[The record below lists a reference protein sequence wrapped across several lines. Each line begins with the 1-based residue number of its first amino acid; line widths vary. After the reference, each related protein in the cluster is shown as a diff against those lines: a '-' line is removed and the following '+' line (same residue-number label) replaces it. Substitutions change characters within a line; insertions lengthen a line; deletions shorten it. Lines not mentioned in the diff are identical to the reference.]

1 MQIPI
6 NFLLPETLDSYHPT
20 KQRFN
25 LTFAVQPHA
34 QAEQM
39 ARDLGFDLITLA
51 RACVN
56 ACIASY
62 QSHPDLFRA
71 EAARAKARA
80 AEAAEQRAREIKREA
95 QRLASPELDT
105 ADGYAPVSLDDIP
118 DVNSDL

>member
-6 NFLLPETLDSYHPT
+6 NFLLPETLDSYRPT

-25 LTFAVQPHA
+25 LTFAVAPHA
-34 QAEQM
+34 IAEQM
-39 ARDLGFDLITLA
+39 AKDLGYDLITLT

-56 ACIASY
+56 ACISAY
-62 QSHPDLFRA
+62 QMHPEFFRA

-80 AEAAEQRAREIKREA
+80 AEEAELKARDARREA
-95 QRLASPELDT
+95 QRLASPEQDV
-105 ADGYAPVSLDDIP
+105 ADGYAPVALDDIP

>member
-6 NFLLPETLDSYHPT
+6 NFMLPETLDGYHPV

-25 LTFAVQPHA
+25 LTFAVAPHA

-39 ARDLGFDLITLA
+39 ARDLGFDLITLS

-62 QSHPDLFRA
+62 QQHPELFRA
-71 EAARAKARA
+71 EAARAKAHA
-80 AEAAEQRAREIKREA
+80 AEVIKQRAQELAGEA
-95 QRLASPELDT
+95 KRLASSETGTP
-105 ADGYAPVSLDDIP
+105 
-118 DVNSDL
+118 

>member
-6 NFLLPETLDSYHPT
+6 NFILPETLDSYHPT

-25 LTFAVQPHA
+25 MTFAVAPHA

-62 QSHPDLFRA
+62 QQHPELFRA

-80 AEAAEQRAREIKREA
+80 AEAAELRAREIKREA
-95 QRLASPELDT
+95 QRLASPDMDT
-105 ADGYAPVSLDDIP
+105 CDSYAPVSLDDIP